1 MISQGDTLLPNAALS
16 LAEEQRRKIACVLV
30 MVAAADGA
38 LVREEISAIEAA
50 MGAMML
56 HPESRE
62 EVRQLLTQPPEL
74 DSILDGMEVSAIRL
88 ALRDSALLASVDG
101 DYDESELWA
110 LRRVADAG
118 GLSEDELSKI
128 LNWVSDSWKLSAK
141 GRSII
146 AITLPGDDSI
156 L

>member
-1 MISQGDTLLPNAALS
+1 MICQGDFLLPCAALS
-16 LAEEQRRKIACVLV
+16 LSEEQRRKIACVLV

-50 MGAMML
+50 MGSMML

-62 EVRQLLTQPPEL
+62 EVRQLLTQPPDL
-74 DSILDGMEVSAIRL
+74 DSVLDGMEVSAIRL

-110 LRRVADAG
+110 LRRICDAC
-118 GLSEDELSKI
+118 GLSEEELSQI
-128 LNWVSDSWKLSAK
+128 LDWVSDSWKLSAE

-146 AITLPGDDSI
+146 AMPLPGDDSI

>member
-1 MISQGDTLLPNAALS
+1 MICQGDCLLPDAALS
-16 LAEEQRRKIACVLV
+16 LSEEQRRKIACVLV

-50 MGAMML
+50 MGSMML

-62 EVRQLLTQPPEL
+62 EVRQLLTQPPDL
-74 DSILDGMEVSAIRL
+74 DSVLDGMEVSAIRL

-110 LRRVADAG
+110 LRRICDAG
-118 GLSEDELSKI
+118 GLSEKELSEI
-128 LNWVSDSWKLSAK
+128 LDWVSDSWKLSAK

-146 AITLPGDDSI
+146 AMPLPGDDSI

>member
-1 MISQGDTLLPNAALS
+1 
-16 LAEEQRRKIACVLV
+16 
-30 MVAAADGA
+30 
-38 LVREEISAIEAA
+38 

-74 DSILDGMEVSAIRL
+74 DSLLEGMETAAIRL
-88 ALRDSALLASVDG
+88 ALRDAALLASVDG
-101 DYDESELWA
+101 DYDAAELSA
-110 LRRVADAG
+110 LRKISDAAG
-118 GLSEDELSKI
+118 LKKKNLSEI
-128 LNWVSDSWKLSAK
+128 LDWVSEFWKMGAI

-146 AITLPGDDSI
+146 SLEMPGDDKI

>member
-1 MISQGDTLLPNAALS
+1 MILLLPDAALT
-16 LAEEQRRKIACVLV
+16 LAEEQRRKIACTLV

-38 LVREEISAIEAA
+38 LVREEISAIESA

-74 DSILDGMEVSAIRL
+74 DSILEGMETSAIRI
-88 ALRDSALLASVDG
+88 ALRDAALLASVDG
-101 DYDESELWA
+101 DYDDSELWA
-110 LRRVADAG
+110 LRRISDAA
-118 GLSEDELSKI
+118 GLSEKELAEI
-128 LNWVSDSWKLSAK
+128 LSWVSDSWKMSAS

-146 AITLPGDDSI
+146 SLPMPGDEDI

>member
-1 MISQGDTLLPNAALS
+1 MICQGDCLLPDAALS

-50 MGAMML
+50 MGSMML

-62 EVRQLLTQPPEL
+62 EVRQLLTQPPDL
-74 DSILDGMEVSAIRL
+74 DSVLDGMEVSAIRL

-110 LRRVADAG
+110 LRRICDAG
-118 GLSEDELSKI
+118 GLSEKELSEI
-128 LNWVSDSWKLSAK
+128 LDWVSDSWKLSAK

-146 AITLPGDDSI
+146 AMPLPGDDSI

>member
-1 MISQGDTLLPNAALS
+1 MIDLLPDAALS
-16 LAEEQRRKIACVLV
+16 LSEEQRRKIACTLV
-30 MVAAADGA
+30 MVAASDGA

-74 DSILDGMEVSAIRL
+74 DSLLEGMETAAIRL
-88 ALRDSALLASVDG
+88 ALRDAALLASVDG
-101 DYDESELWA
+101 DYDEAELSA
-110 LRRVADAG
+110 LQKISDAAG
-118 GLSEDELSKI
+118 LKKKYLSEI
-128 LNWVSDSWKLSAK
+128 LDWVSESWKMGAI

-146 AITLPGDDSI
+146 SLQMPGDDKI

>member
-1 MISQGDTLLPNAALS
+1 VIFLLPDAALS

-38 LVREEISAIEAA
+38 LVREEISAIESS
-50 MGAMML
+50 MGSMML

-62 EVRQLLTQPPEL
+62 EVRQLLTQPPDL
-74 DSILDGMEVSAIRL
+74 DSILDGMEIPAIRI

-101 DYDESELWA
+101 DYDENELWA
-110 LRRVADAG
+110 LRKIAESAN
-118 GLSEDELSKI
+118 LTEEDLSKI
-128 LNWVSDSWKLSAK
+128 LDWVSNSWKLSAN

-146 AITLPGDDSI
+146 GLPMPGDDAM

>member
-1 MISQGDTLLPNAALS
+1 MILLLPDAALS
-16 LAEEQRRKIACVLV
+16 LSEEQRRKIACTLV

-38 LVREEISAIEAA
+38 LVREEISAIESM

-74 DSILDGMEVSAIRL
+74 DSILEGMEKSAIRI
-88 ALRDSALLASVDG
+88 ALRDAALLASVDG
-101 DYDESELWA
+101 DYDDAELAA
-110 LRRVADAG
+110 LRRISDAG
-118 GLSEDELSKI
+118 GLSKKALSKI
-128 LNWVSDSWKLSAK
+128 LGWVAESWKMGAL

-146 AITLPGDDSI
+146 SLPMPGDEDI